1 MIETKNIITCS
12 GINKNYAGTQV
23 VSNFNVSIKEAQ
35 TVALLGNNG
44 AGKTTVLNM
53 ISGSLRPSSGS
64 ISFFNN
70 PELTSR
76 NPMVKSNIG
85 IVSESTYLNE
95 EMTVTENLLFFE
107 SLYRSKSDDNH
118 IDLLLESFSLSQRKE
133 QRISTLSRGWKQRVS
148 LARSLINKPSI
159 LLLDEPEVGLDQNI
173 RDSLPTMLSRVNPN
187 ITIILATH
195 NLDLAKSICSRGLL
209 MEDGKI
215 KKDIIDFAHISNLEF
230 NDTSGNNND

>member
-1 MIETKNIITCS
+1 MIEPKDIITCT
-12 GINKNYAGTQV
+12 GINKSYAGTQV
-23 VSNFNVSIKEAQ
+23 ISNFNVSIKEAQ
-35 TVALLGNNG
+35 TVAILGNNG
-44 AGKTTVLNM
+44 AGKTTILNM

-70 PELTSR
+70 PELTSH
-76 NPMVKSNIG
+76 NPTVKSNIG

-95 EMTVTENLLFFE
+95 EMTVSENLLFFE
-107 SLYRSKSDDNH
+107 SLYRSESDDNH
-118 IDLLLESFSLSQRKE
+118 IDLLLESFFLSQRKE

-159 LLLDEPEVGLDQNI
+159 LLLDEPEIGLDQNI
-173 RDSLPTMLSRVNPN
+173 RDSLPRMLSRVNPN

-215 KKDIIDFAHISNLEF
+215 KKDIIDFANMSNLEF
-230 NDTSGNNND
+230 SDASGNKNE